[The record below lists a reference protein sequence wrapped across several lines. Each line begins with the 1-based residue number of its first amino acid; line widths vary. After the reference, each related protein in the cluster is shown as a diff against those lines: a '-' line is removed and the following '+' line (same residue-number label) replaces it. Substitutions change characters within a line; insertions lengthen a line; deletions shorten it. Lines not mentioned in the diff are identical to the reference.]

1 MSSRRLVVSLAWLG
15 VRVGVGVG
23 VGGEVG
29 VGGSLEPLDG
39 LSHFKHLRLHYP
51 YP

>member
-15 VRVGVGVG
+15 VRVGVGV
-23 VGGEVG
+23 EVG